1 MFLFHDFKICCLSI
15 LSDVINVIQP
25 QSFTSDISQ
34 SFCYNL
40 IDNLVYFSS
49 ISEVR
54 VCKVTDM
61 WEFKHCSQLRRFME
75 SETFAVKK
83 HLYGSGNS
91 SSSFL
96 ICHFLYSG
104 AELAVCL
111 IPYTL
116 AVKFTVLSAAD
127 LLLLQQPAS
136 QKRQLNLEMSL
147 MWTLTTFRPGEV

>member
-61 WEFKHCSQLRRFME
+61 
-75 SETFAVKK
+75 
-83 HLYGSGNS
+83 
-91 SSSFL
+91 
-96 ICHFLYSG
+96 
-104 AELAVCL
+104 
-111 IPYTL
+111 
-116 AVKFTVLSAAD
+116 
-127 LLLLQQPAS
+127 
-136 QKRQLNLEMSL
+136 
-147 MWTLTTFRPGEV
+147 